1 MFSFVG
7 PALELIKKI
16 FPFIICGVIF
26 YLLHLWQSEKK
37 DRENAE
43 TIAGFKESN
52 FAISK
57 ELLKQ
62 QLEDHWN
69 DSILN
74 ANGYKPK
81 NVQAVT
87 NIHYHKTEVVNK
99 DSVVTIKDSSVC
111 VNYDHKGFK
120 LSGCDGTYVDERDF
134 SATGFVIN
142 QPTKKFLFIKYRKRP
157 TLKAWTSYGDTLQV
171 NIIQKK

>member
-1 MFSFVG
+1 MFSFIG

-26 YLLHLWQSEKK
+26 FLFHLWQSSKQ
-37 DRENAE
+37 DLENAE
-43 TIAGFKESN
+43 TIAGFKESH

-57 ELLKQ
+57 ELLKE
-62 QLEDHWN
+62 QLQNEWN

-87 NIHYHKTEVVNK
+87 NIHYHKTEIINK
-99 DSVVTIKDSSVC
+99 DSVVKITDSSIC
-111 VNYDHKGFK
+111 VDYVHKGWSLK
-120 LSGCDGTYVDERDF
+120 GCDGTYVDDRDLK
-134 SATGFVIN
+134 ATGFVIN
-142 QPTKKFLFIKYRKRP
+142 QPTKHFLFIKYCKKP
-157 TLKAWTSYGDTLQV
+157 TLKAWTSYGDTLD
-171 NIIQKK
+171 ISLIQKK